1 MEPTLGIVLCFDWRV
16 RDAPLRS
23 RSAVPYLSLL
33 DQSGLRVFAVDWRS
47 ITAEGL
53 ASAVDV
59 RNHHVGPQPL
69 DRMDLLHVCELGAG
83 PGGRPELLR
92 EKWDALSAKL
102 AVVERLGLRC
112 VNPVRTLREATRKTY
127 LPSLARA
134 GVPVVP
140 TEVLSARIGL
150 QELLDRCRGRGRM
163 IVKPAN
169 GECGRHVCPVES
181 LTQERLD
188 EIALGSDELLLQPF
202 QEEVLQGERSIFIL
216 GRRVSHAVLKL
227 PAPGDLRANGVRRG
241 GTVRSYA
248 PDRAEISFAF
258 DAMDAFPYPLDACR
272 VDYVVAGG
280 GPRLMELEAVDPA
293 PYVARDAAWAERMAA
308 FYADLLSPPASGR
321 GGPSPS

>member
-1 MEPTLGIVLCFDWRV
+1 MEPTLGIVLCFDRRD

-33 DQSGLRVFAVDWRS
+33 DQAGLRVFAVDWRS
-47 ITAEGL
+47 IADGGL

-59 RNHHVGPQPL
+59 RNGRAGPQPL

-92 EKWDALSAKL
+92 EKWDALSGKL
-102 AVVERLGLRC
+102 AMVERLGLRC
-112 VNPVRTLREATRKTY
+112 VNPVRTLREATCKTY
-127 LPSLARA
+127 LLSLARA

-140 TEVLSARIGL
+140 TEVLPARIAL
-150 QELLDRCRGRGRM
+150 EELLRRCAGRGRM

-169 GECGRHVCPVES
+169 GECGRYVCPVDA

-216 GRRVSHAVLKL
+216 GRRVSHAVLKV
-227 PAPGDLRANGVRRG
+227 PAPGDLRANGVLRG

-248 PDRAEISFAF
+248 PDRAEVSFAF
-258 DAMDAFPYPLDACR
+258 DAVDAFPHPVDLCR
-272 VDYVVAGG
+272 VDYVVTGG

-293 PYVARDAAWAERMAA
+293 PYVARDAAYAERMAA
-308 FYADLLSPPASGR
+308 FYADLLRAPR
-321 GGPSPS
+321 